1 MQILVTGA
9 SGFVGTNLIKNWS
22 DEGQL
27 IPCSLQ
33 NGIGKLSNK
42 LKNIDTIIHLAGIA
56 HRMEKT
62 NDEIYFQVNEELT
75 VDFASLAKTCGVSH
89 FIFLSTVKVYGDK
102 VLEQTVTEDTQC
114 EPTDAYGQSKL
125 NAENKLKALEDDRF
139 IVSIIRP
146 PLIFGAGV
154 KGNLLRLMKLA
165 GKPIPMPLG
174 GIQNHRAMIS
184 IDNLNAMI
192 NKLIKIQASGI
203 FLPQEDDEIST
214 SYLISEIRYA
224 MGFNSSRLFTLPALM
239 VKILKFINPEIH
251 QRLYGSLHI
260 DNHKSLKTLNIK
272 NPHSTIDGIKK
283 MVTYFISH

>member
-22 DEGQL
+22 GEGQL

-33 NGIGKLSNK
+33 DGIGKLSNK
-42 LKNIDTIIHLAGIA
+42 LKNIDTIVHLAGIA

-75 VDFASLAKTCGVSH
+75 VDFASLAKKCGVSH
-89 FIFLSTVKVYGDK
+89 FIFLSTIKVYGDK
-102 VLEQTVTEDTQC
+102 LLKQTVTEDTQC
-114 EPTDAYGQSKL
+114 EPTDAYSQSKL

-165 GKPIPMPLG
+165 GKPIPLPLG
-174 GIQNHRAMIS
+174 GIKNHRAMIS

-192 NKLIKIQASGI
+192 MKLIKIPASGI
-203 FLPQEDDEIST
+203 FIPQEDCKLSTQDLVTEIRFSMGFK
-214 SYLISEIRYA
+214 SPALISIP
-224 MGFNSSRLFTLPALM
+224 MALI
-239 VKILKFINPEIH
+239 KILKKYKPEIH

-260 DNHKSLKTLNIK
+260 DNHKSLKALNFK

-283 MVTYFISH
+283 MVAYFISH